1 LKNGIDILPYMRNLG
16 LDSLKSSVYD
26 FLVCAS
32 SMAEENKHI
41 NRDFYFLMSEGIEKW
56 DDFEKTYKAALKK
69 SLIIEN
75 KIIETDKVY
84 FRVRPHIRQAILALN
99 DSIQNQKFMR
109 IVIKVAETV
118 NVFDNN
124 IYKNKYSAYPLQ
136 CVKNA

>member
-1 LKNGIDILPYMRNLG
+1 
-16 LDSLKSSVYD
+16 
-26 FLVCAS
+26 
-32 SMAEENKHI
+32 
-41 NRDFYFLMSEGIEKW
+41 MSEGIEKW

-75 KIIETDKVY
+75 KMIKTDKVY

-118 NVFDNN
+118 NVFRIIIYIKIN
-124 IYKNKYSAYPLQ
+124 IRIIWMT
-136 CVKNA
+136 